1 MSGKVAGLNLV
12 RSNSG
17 STGANKII
25 LRGEKILTGDNE
37 ALVAV
42 DGVVINQDSGRRT
55 IGGEVSN
62 GTGSHNMPAGYGSG
76 LNESKPKGI

>member
-1 MSGKVAGLNLV
+1 MAGLNLV

-17 STGANKII
+17 STGENKII

-42 DGVVINQDSGRRT
+42 DGVVINQDSGRRRA